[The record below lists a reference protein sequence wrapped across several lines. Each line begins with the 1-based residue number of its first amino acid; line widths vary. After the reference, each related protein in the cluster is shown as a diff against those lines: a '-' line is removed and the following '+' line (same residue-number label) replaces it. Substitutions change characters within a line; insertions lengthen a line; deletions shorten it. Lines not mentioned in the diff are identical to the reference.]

1 MCWRPGQSKEGLL
14 LFSGIIEEVG
24 KIAATSDSADG
35 RRLKIAAKQV
45 LSDVKLGDSIA
56 VSGVCLTVTQFSADS
71 FSVDA
76 SFETL
81 RRSKLGSLKNGDRV
95 NLERA
100 LKFSDRL
107 GGHLVSGHVDAL
119 ASVSSIKK
127 EGFSWIIEF
136 AAPADLAPFFI
147 EKGSV
152 TVDGISLTV
161 AYLKPVA
168 GESFL
173 FAIAAIPHT
182 LEITTL
188 SSLKAGET
196 VNIEADLIGK
206 YVARWMQ
213 FAPERIVNKEGLS
226 QAFLAEHGY
235 T

>member
-1 MCWRPGQSKEGLL
+1 M
-14 LFSGIIEEVG
+14 FSGIVEEVG
-24 KIAATSDSADG
+24 RIVATSDSSDG

-56 VSGVCLTVTQFSADS
+56 VSGVCLTVTQFTAES

-81 RRSKLGSLKNGDRV
+81 RRSKLGSMKNGDRV

-127 EGFSWIIEF
+127 EGFSSIIEF
-136 AAPADLAPFFI
+136 SVPASLAPFFI

-152 TVDGISLTV
+152 SIDGISLTV
-161 AYLKPVA
+161 AYLKPVS
-168 GESFL
+168 GDKFL

-188 SSLKAGET
+188 SSLQVGEP

-206 YVARWMQ
+206 YVARWMHLD
-213 FAPERIVNKEGLS
+213 PERIVNKEGLS
-226 QAFLAEHGY
+226 QAFLTEHGY